1 MPEKKPRDRRAYRQ
15 ATKAHRLA
23 YNKAWKVANPE
34 KVREQTRR
42 RQRKPVGLAE
52 TARTR
57 QRRRAMHPNAVVPWA
72 DKGAIAQFYAL
83 AVSLT
88 ASSMTRTTWHVD
100 HIVPLRSELVCGLHT
115 HNNLQVVT
123 ASANI
128 RKSSKHWPDMP

>member
-1 MPEKKPRDRRAYRQ
+1 MSRVRYNFFVGEQTLKSLHTVAKKDETTVSELIRRAI
-15 ATKAHRLA
+15 
-23 YNKAWKVANPE
+23 
-34 KVREQTRR
+34 REY
-42 RQRKPVGLAE
+42 LH
-52 TARTR
+52 
-57 QRRRAMHPNAVVPWA
+57 AMHRNAVVPWA